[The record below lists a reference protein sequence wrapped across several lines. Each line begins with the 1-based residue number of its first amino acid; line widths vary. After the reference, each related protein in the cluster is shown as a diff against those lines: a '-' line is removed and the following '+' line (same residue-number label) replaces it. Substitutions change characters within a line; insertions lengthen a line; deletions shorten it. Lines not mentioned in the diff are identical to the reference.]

1 MGQIGGQ
8 PGARKLGVL
17 MTAELTGLWSAPP
30 IVIVADNS
38 TRETITIRVIFI

>member
-1 MGQIGGQ
+1 MGQIGGHVLQ
-8 PGARKLGVL
+8 QSADL